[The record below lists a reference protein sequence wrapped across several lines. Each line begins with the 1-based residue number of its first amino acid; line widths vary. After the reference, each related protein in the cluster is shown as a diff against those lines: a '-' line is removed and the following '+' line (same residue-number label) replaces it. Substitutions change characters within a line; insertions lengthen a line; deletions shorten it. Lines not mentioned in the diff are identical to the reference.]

1 MISQQNYAWWNLWD
15 NVTLPLSD
23 WMSMDTLLLV
33 THGGGES
40 LLDESESFVSSFLL
54 LVSDFEFL
62 DDIPGKQRNVAL
74 FEYSGLAILNG
85 FNKLLPYIV
94 LVSAGISRT
103 CIIP

>member
-1 MISQQNYAWWNLWD
+1 
-15 NVTLPLSD
+15 
-23 WMSMDTLLLV
+23 MSMDTLLLV

-74 FEYSGLAILNG
+74 FEYPGQAILNV

>member
-1 MISQQNYAWWNLWD
+1 MLTLAYWDLWD

-74 FEYSGLAILNG
+74 FEYSGLAILNV